1 MEDIIKINN
10 LCKSFK
16 GTKAVDNISFK
27 VKKGEFFAFLGVNGA
42 GKSTTINMM
51 SGALKIDSGS
61 IEICGYDVKN
71 DLDEI
76 KKNVGIV
83 FQDSVLDKTLSVYDN
98 LKYRA
103 GYYGIYGK
111 DFEER
116 FEELDKLFKLHD
128 IKNKQLFKLSG
139 GQRRRVDI
147 ARSIIHSPKV
157 LILDEPTTGLDPG
170 TRKKIWASIN
180 KLRLEQGMTVFL
192 TTHYMEETANADYVV
207 IIGKGKIVA
216 QGTIIDLKNK
226 YASDMIYLYNIKEEE
241 VKKLNMAYEK
251 INDVY
256 KIKINSSKEATK
268 LINEHKEIFNDYEI
282 IKGKMD
288 DVFLAA
294 THKEAK
300 Y

>member
-1 MEDIIKINN
+1 MENIIEIKN
-10 LCKSFK
+10 LSKSFNK
-16 GTKAVDNISFK
+16 IKAVDNISFK

-61 IEICGYDVKN
+61 IKICDYDVNKN
-71 DLDEI
+71 LDEI

-111 DFEER
+111 EFEKR
-116 FEELDKLFKLHD
+116 FEELDGLFKLRD
-128 IKNKQLFKLSG
+128 IKNKQLYKLSG

-147 ARSIIHSPKV
+147 ARSIIHSPKL

-180 KLRLEQGMTVFL
+180 KLRLEKGMTVFL

-226 YASDMIYLYNIKEEE
+226 YASDMIYLYNTTEED
-241 VKKLNMAYEK
+241 VKKLNVPYERV
-251 INDVY
+251 NDSFR
-256 KIKINSSKEATK
+256 IKIDSSKEATK
-268 LINEHKEIFNDYEI
+268 LIVENKEIFNDYEI

-300 Y
+300 